1 MMSDDFAQISRIIN
15 DRYSCR
21 GYLETEVS
29 EHDIREIIAT
39 ASRAPTWCNAQPWKV
54 IVTRGAETR
63 AFADVLTRT
72 AETSQME
79 PDFAWPIQ
87 YTGEYQDRRRVCG
100 YQLYEAVGVARDDK
114 VRRAEQMMQNFRF
127 FGAPHVA
134 IITSDADLGPYGA
147 MDCGG
152 FIALFSLVARAKG
165 IASVVQASVTGYAP
179 AIRKHFR
186 IPADRLI
193 QTAISFG
200 YEDKDHPA
208 NSFRTD
214 RAASED
220 VVTFVG

>member
-1 MMSDDFAQISRIIN
+1 MSDDFAIFSKIIN
-15 DRYSCR
+15 ERYSCR

-29 EHDIREIIAT
+29 EQDIRDIVAT

-63 AFADVLTRT
+63 AFAEMLTKA
-72 AETSQME
+72 AETTQME
-79 PDFAWPIQ
+79 PDFAWPLQ

-100 YQLYEAVGVARDDK
+100 YQLYEAVGIARDDK
-114 VRRAEQMMQNFRF
+114 ARRAEQMMQNFRF

-179 AIRKHFR
+179 AIRQYFQ
-186 IPADRLI
+186 IPANRRI

-200 YEDKDHPA
+200 YEDLDHPA
-208 NSFRTD
+208 NGFRTE
-214 RAASED
+214 RADSD
-220 VVTFVG
+220 NVVTFVG